1 MRVIIK
7 MITLSKLANT
17 HRPVRKNQRVGRGIG
32 SKRGK
37 TSCRG
42 AKGDKARCGYKRHFG
57 REGGQLPLYRK
68 LPCRGFDSARF
79 RSFVFA
85 IDFDDINVS
94 FNDGETVSFE
104 TLRQK
109 GLAPR
114 RALGGLK
121 ILSGGTLTKKVKIE
135 AHSFSE
141 AAKEALKKQAVQFKV
156 VETSNK
162 VEEASK

>member
-1 MRVIIK
+1 
-7 MITLSKLANT
+7 MITLSQLSNT
-17 HRPVRKNQRVGRGIG
+17 DRPVRKVQRIGRGIG

-79 RSFVFA
+79 RSFVYA
-85 IDFDDINVS
+85 INLSDINIA

-109 GLAPR
+109 GIAPR

-121 ILSGGTLTKKVKIE
+121 ILSGGELTKKVKIE
-135 AHSFSE
+135 AHAYSE
-141 AAKEALKKQAVQFKV
+141 AAQEKLKKLKVPFKV
-156 VETSNK
+156 LAASETAG
-162 VEEASK
+162 E